1 MNREEKNKIFNE
13 NKNFNENK
21 MLNETLECC
30 CRALLQ
36 QRSILPYCGTA
47 ADWIGILNDSGR
59 PLSACDG
66 YFSELNN
73 KQNKILNEILWYFIF
88 THHPSTCKARG
99 RKRTIVTA
107 RTKQLNESKT
117 EMLPI
122 YI

>member
-59 PLSACDG
+59 PLFACG
-66 YFSELNN
+66 WYFAKMKN
-73 KQNKILNEILWYFIF
+73 KQNKILNEILWYFYIY
-88 THHPSTCKARG
+88 PSPVNLQGKG
-99 RKRTIVTA
+99 KEEN
-107 RTKQLNESKT
+107 KSNGKDKMSK
-117 EMLPI
+117 
-122 YI
+122 